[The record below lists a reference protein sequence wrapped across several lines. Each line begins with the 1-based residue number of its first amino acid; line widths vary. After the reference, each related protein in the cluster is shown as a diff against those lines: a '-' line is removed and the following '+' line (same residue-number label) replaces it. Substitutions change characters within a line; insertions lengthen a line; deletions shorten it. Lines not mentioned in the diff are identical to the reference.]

1 MVEEQGLHQQ
11 QSRLMDSSDDL
22 KRTSSG
28 RSTNEFIIRYE
39 DRKDCFD
46 NPLWPQVGMPHPT
59 ILVSLCCPCAL
70 QVVLMGLAFIAVITG
85 LVFEIILEPKLAAY
99 LSPLT
104 LLITLMFI
112 VIVMSVFP
120 AWWIKPGY
128 AEKLEVLEDLLLTPQ
143 EEAELIAEARIL
155 L

>member
-1 MVEEQGLHQQ
+1 
-11 QSRLMDSSDDL
+11 
-22 KRTSSG
+22 
-28 RSTNEFIIRYE
+28 
-39 DRKDCFD
+39 
-46 NPLWPQVGMPHPT
+46 
-59 ILVSLCCPCAL
+59 
-70 QVVLMGLAFIAVITG
+70 MGLAFIAVITG